1 MIGSNRDHDT
11 GEDAGGYKRDPLAT
25 VIIAASLFFAALTL
39 ITAGC
44 KSNDDSDFSITKDDG
59 TWVCEHTGP
68 YASVRTPILYDCE
81 HVLSGR
87 KVKSIRVTEFD
98 TVYELSEGTK

>member
-1 MIGSNRDHDT
+1 MLGSECDPST
-11 GEDAGGYKRDPLAT
+11 GEDSGGYKRDPLTT
-25 VIIAASLFFAALTL
+25 VAIAGMFFFTALTL

-44 KSNDDSDFSITKDDG
+44 KYNDESDFSITKEDG

-68 YASVRTPILYDCE
+68 YASVRAPILYDCE

-98 TVYELSEGTK
+98 TVYELSENIK